1 MSVRNVW
8 FLFNL
13 KESPFYQE
21 ALQVGDG
28 PRPVEQLF
36 VGRHKDVTRI
46 LNTIASSGGS
56 SRQAISGAPGVGKS
70 SLAQYIKA
78 QVSSEGLLST
88 PEPVALGHADDL
100 DTVATRILGY
110 VYQAIVANGDAETR
124 RQEAVED
131 VRQLVRAF
139 RTTTALSGG
148 VSSPMGG
155 FSVGRSR
162 TYVTP
167 STARPST
174 VISDLLRRLAVVVRE
189 HLNASGVLVHVNN
202 SENLAKADAE
212 RAARLIRDLRDHALL
227 IDGYHWILV
236 GTTDAIRRVVFST
249 DQVRTVVEGPRV
261 LSPLPLD
268 DVFQVL
274 ARRYEVLRA
283 DPMKPVIPP
292 VTEEVIRNV
301 FTLFRGDLRGTMAA
315 LHTAAH
321 ELLSFGR
328 EATSPLTLGD
338 VRAVL
343 HERYQEEL
351 SARLGADADRVAV
364 LAEQVTP
371 GQSFTQKQAE
381 RWWRVSQTETSRTV
395 GSLIHAGYV
404 VEVADAPAHHPDRT
418 TNTSDTLLEAQRE
431 TSKQAAPRGR
441 RAVLYVLS
449 GAARLV
455 FDPLSAPAD

>member
-13 KESPFYQE
+13 RESPFYQE
-21 ALQVGDG
+21 ALQAGGG

-36 VGRHKDVTRI
+36 VGRDRDVTRI
-46 LNTIASSGGS
+46 LNTIFSSGGS
-56 SRQAISGAPGVGKS
+56 SRQAISGVPGVGKS

-78 QVSSEGLLST
+78 RVSHDGLLST

-110 VYQAIVANGDAETR
+110 IYQAVVANGDDETR

-139 RTTTALSGG
+139 RTTTG
-148 VSSPMGG
+148 VSVGISSPIGG
-155 FSVGRSR
+155 FTAGRSQ

-174 VISDLLRRLAVVVRE
+174 VMSDLLRRLAVVVRG
-189 HLNASGVLVHVNN
+189 HLGAAGVLVHVNN
-202 SENLAKADAE
+202 LENLAEADAT
-212 RAARLIRDLRDHALL
+212 RAARLMRDLRDHALL

-274 ARRYEVLRA
+274 ARRYDVLRA
-283 DPMKPVIPP
+283 DPTKPVIPP
-292 VTEEVIRNV
+292 VTEDVVRNV

-315 LHTAAH
+315 LHTASE
-321 ELLSFGR
+321 ELVSFGG
-328 EATSPLTLGD
+328 EATSPLAMSD

-351 SARLGADADRVAV
+351 STRLGADADRVAV
-364 LAEQVTP
+364 LAEQVSAE
-371 GQSFTQKQAE
+371 QSFTQKQAE

-395 GSLIHAGYV
+395 GALIRAGYV
-404 VEVADAPAHHPDRT
+404 VEVSDASARCPDTPNKAPPESRH
-418 TNTSDTLLEAQRE
+418 E
-431 TSKQAAPRGR
+431 TSKQRMPRGR
-441 RAVLYVLS
+441 RAVLYALS

-455 FDPLSAPAD
+455 FDPLADAADRPV